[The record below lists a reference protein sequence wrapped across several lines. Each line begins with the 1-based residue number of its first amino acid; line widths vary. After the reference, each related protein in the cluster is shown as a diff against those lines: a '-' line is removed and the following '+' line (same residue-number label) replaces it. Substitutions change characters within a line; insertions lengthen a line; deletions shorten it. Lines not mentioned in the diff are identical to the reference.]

1 MTQDFPRFKLGPL
14 PNELT
19 PLLPLWIVVAGALAI
34 LLLEALLHEEGRKAA
49 PVLAGTALV
58 LSLGS
63 VFHLLSLRGMPG
75 PLFHGAVVVDL
86 YSLTLQGICL
96 LSALLTCVFSASYL
110 KREKAV
116 TGEYYA
122 LLLLAVAGMFTLV
135 LAADF
140 LTFFVGLE
148 LMSLAAY
155 VLAGYLRVQER
166 STEAALKYF
175 MLGVFASGFLLY
187 GVALIYGASGT
198 IHFSD
203 LRHFL
208 EQGHTSSLFVDL
220 GVGFLLVGLGFKVAL
235 VPFHGWAPDVY
246 DGAPAPVSAFLSTG
260 VKTAAFGA
268 FARLFA
274 EAFGLPGTWVP
285 VFAVL
290 AILTMTLG
298 NLGALAQE
306 SVKRM
311 LAYSS
316 VAHAG
321 YLMVGLATV
330 SLAPADD
337 LERAVAFYLL
347 AYTLMTAGAFGWIA
361 WASGKG
367 EAGTGLEDYR
377 GLGLKCPWMGLMMA
391 LFMFSLAGMTPT
403 AGFFGKY
410 YLFKLAV
417 DHGLIGLALIA
428 VLNSFLSAYYYLRVV
443 VFLYMKPSKE
453 GVGSVPFVHWDLR
466 LAFFLC
472 GLGVLAAGFFKF
484 PF

>member
-1 MTQDFPRFKLGPL
+1 MP
-14 PNELT
+14 
-19 PLLPLWIVVAGALAI
+19 GALFN
-34 LLLEALLHEEGRKAA
+34 
-49 PVLAGTALV
+49 
-58 LSLGS
+58 GS
-63 VFHLLSLRGMPG
+63 
-75 PLFHGAVVVDL
+75 VVVDL
-86 YSLTLQGICL
+86 YSLTLEGICL

-122 LLLLAVAGMFTLV
+122 LLLLAVSGMFTLV

-148 LMSLAAY
+148 LMSLSAY
-155 VLAGYLRVQER
+155 VLAGYLRVKES

-187 GVALIYGASGT
+187 GIALLYGASGT
-198 IHFSD
+198 LHFPD
-203 LRHFL
+203 LRHYL
-208 EQGHTSSLFVDL
+208 EQGHLSSLFVGL
-220 GVGFLLVGLGFKVAL
+220 GIAMLLVGLGFKVAL

-260 VKTAAFGA
+260 VKAAAFGA
-268 FARLFA
+268 FTRLFT
-274 EAFGLPGTWVP
+274 EVFGLPGNWVP
-285 VFAVL
+285 ALAVL
-290 AILTMTLG
+290 AVLTMTLG
-298 NLGALAQE
+298 NLGALAQD
-306 SVKRM
+306 SIKRM

-321 YLMVGLATV
+321 YLTVGLATV

-337 LERAVAFYLL
+337 VERAVAFYLL
-347 AYTLMTAGAFGWIA
+347 AYTLMTAGAFGWLA

-367 EAGTGLEDYR
+367 EAATNIESYR
-377 GLGLKCPWMGLMMA
+377 GLGLQYPVTGLMMA
-391 LFMFSLAGMTPT
+391 FFMFSLAGMTPM

-417 DHGLIGLALIA
+417 DHGLIGLALIG

-443 VFLYMKPSKE
+443 AFLYMKPSKGE
-453 GVGSVPFVHWDLR
+453 KPAVSAVAWDLK
-466 LAFFLC
+466 LALLLC
-472 GLGVLAAGFFKF
+472 GLGVLVAGFLKF

>member
-1 MTQDFPRFKLGPL
+1 MNTFPI
-14 PNELT
+14 ELT
-19 PLLPLWIVVAGALAI
+19 ALLPLWIVVGGALA
-34 LLLEALLHEEGRKAA
+34 LLMLEAILGEEGRKAA
-49 PVLAGTALV
+49 PVLAGTLLV
-58 LSLGS
+58 LAAGC
-63 VFHLLSLRGMPG
+63 VFHLLSLKGMPG

-86 YSLTLQGICL
+86 YSLTLEGICL

-110 KREKAV
+110 RRERAV

-122 LLLLAVAGMFTLV
+122 LLLLAVSGMFTLV
-135 LAADF
+135 LASDF

-187 GVALIYGASGT
+187 GIALLYGASGVLR
-198 IHFSD
+198 FPD

-208 EQGHTSSLFVDL
+208 EQGRYSSPLVEAAAA
-220 GVGFLLVGLGFKVAL
+220 LLVVGLGFKAAL

-246 DGAPAPVSAFLSTG
+246 DGAPAPVAALLSTG

-268 FARLFA
+268 FTRLFA
-274 EAFGLPGTWVP
+274 EAFGLPGNWVP
-285 VFAVL
+285 AFAVL
-290 AILTMTLG
+290 AVLTMTLG
-298 NLGALAQE
+298 NLGALGQE

-321 YLMVGLATV
+321 YLMVGLSAA
-330 SLAPADD
+330 SLAPTDD

-361 WASGKG
+361 WAAGKG
-367 EAGTGLEDYR
+367 ETGISFEDYR
-377 GLGLKCPWMGLMMA
+377 GLGLRSPWMGLMMA
-391 LFMFSLAGMTPT
+391 LYMFSLAGMTPT

-410 YLFKLAV
+410 YLFKLAL
-417 DHGLIGLALIA
+417 DHGLLGLVLVA
-428 VLNSFLSAYYYLRVV
+428 VLNSFVSAYYYLRVV
-443 VFLYMKPSKE
+443 VSLYMKPAEGKE
-453 GVGSVPFVHWDLR
+453 TVLPSPPLDLR
-466 LAFFLC
+466 VAFLLC
-472 GLGVLAAGFFKF
+472 GLGVLAAGFLKF

>member
-1 MTQDFPRFKLGPL
+1 LSPL
-14 PNELT
+14 PIELT
-19 PLLPLWIVVAGALAI
+19 ALMPLWIVVAGALLL

-49 PVLAGTALV
+49 PLLTGAILF

-63 VFHLLSLRGMPG
+63 VFHLLSLNGMNG
-75 PLFHGAVVVDL
+75 CLFHGNVVVDL

-96 LSALLTCVFSASYL
+96 ISGLLTCVFSASYL
-110 KREKAV
+110 KRERAV

-122 LLLLAVAGMFTLV
+122 LLLLAVSGMFTLV
-135 LAADF
+135 LASDF

-148 LMSLAAY
+148 LMSLSAY
-155 VLAGYLRVQER
+155 VLAGYLRVKE
-166 STEAALKYF
+166 SSIEAALKYF
-175 MLGVFASGFLLY
+175 MQGVFASGFLLY
-187 GVALIYGASGT
+187 GIALLYGASGT
-198 IHFSD
+198 IQFPD
-203 LRHFL
+203 IRHFL
-208 EQGHTSSLFVDL
+208 EQGHGSSLFVVL

-268 FARLFA
+268 FARIFA
-274 EAFGLPGTWVP
+274 EAFGLPGNWTVA
-285 VFAVL
+285 FAVL

-298 NLGALAQE
+298 NLSALSQG
-306 SVKRM
+306 SLKRM

-321 YLMVGLATV
+321 YLMVGLSTA
-330 SLAPADD
+330 SMAPADE

-361 WASGKG
+361 WAAGKG
-367 EAGTGLEDYR
+367 EAVTRIEDFR

-391 LFMFSLAGMTPT
+391 FFMFSLAGMTPT

-410 YLFKLAV
+410 YLFKLAL
-417 DHGLIGLALIA
+417 DHGLMGLVLIA
-428 VLNSFLSAYYYLRVV
+428 VLNSFVSAYYYLRVV
-443 VFLYMKPSKE
+443 VNLFMEPREEGAAPAPSAT
-453 GVGSVPFVHWDLR
+453 WDLR
-466 LAFFLC
+466 LAFLLC
-472 GLGVLAAGFFKF
+472 GLGVLAAGFLKF

>member
-1 MTQDFPRFKLGPL
+1 MTLL
-14 PNELT
+14 PIEFT
-19 PLLPLWIVVAGALAI
+19 GLLPLWIVVAGALA
-34 LLLEALLHEEGRKAA
+34 LLGLEALFHEEGRKAA
-49 PVLAGTALV
+49 PVLAGTVLV

-63 VFHLLSLRGMPG
+63 VFHLLSLNGMPG
-75 PLFHGAVVVDL
+75 ALFHGSVVVDL
-86 YSLTLQGICL
+86 YSLTLEGICL

-110 KREKAV
+110 RQEKAV

-122 LLLLAVAGMFTLV
+122 LLLLAVSGMFTLG

-155 VLAGYLRVQER
+155 VLAGYLRVKDR

-175 MLGVFASGFLLY
+175 LLGVFASGFLLY
-187 GVALIYGASGT
+187 GIALLYGASGT
-198 IHFSD
+198 LHFTD
-203 LRHFL
+203 LRLFL
-208 EQGHTSSLFVDL
+208 EQGHSSSLFVGL
-220 GVGFLLVGLGFKVAL
+220 GVALLLVGLGFKVAL

-246 DGAPAPVSAFLSTG
+246 DGAPAPVSALLSTG

-268 FARLFA
+268 FTRLFA
-274 EAFGLPGTWVP
+274 EVFGLPGSWISAL
-285 VFAVL
+285 AVL

-298 NLGALAQE
+298 NLGALAQD

-330 SLAPADD
+330 SLVPANEV
-337 LERAVAFYLL
+337 ERAVAFYLL
-347 AYTLMTAGAFGWIA
+347 AYTLMTAGTFGWIA
-361 WASGKG
+361 WAAGKG
-367 EAGTGLEDYR
+367 EAATGIESYR
-377 GLGLKCPWMGLMMA
+377 GLGLKYPVTGLMMA
-391 LFMFSLAGMTPT
+391 FFMFSLAGMTPT

-417 DHGLIGLALIA
+417 DHGLIGLALVA
-428 VLNSFLSAYYYLRVV
+428 VLNSFVSAYYYLRVV
-443 VFLYMKPSKE
+443 VFLYMKPTE
-453 GVGSVPFVHWDLR
+453 GRETVLAPATWDLR
-466 LAFFLC
+466 LTFLLC
-472 GLGVLAAGFFKF
+472 GIGVLVVGFLKF

>member
-1 MTQDFPRFKLGPL
+1 MNPL
-14 PNELT
+14 PIEFT
-19 PLLPLWIVVAGALAI
+19 ALLPLWIVVAGALA
-34 LLLEALLHEEGRKAA
+34 LLLIEALLHEEGRKAA
-49 PVLAGTALV
+49 PILAAAALV
-58 LSLGS
+58 LALGG
-63 VFHLLSLRGMPG
+63 VFHLLSLQGMSG
-75 PLFHGAVVVDL
+75 ALFNGSVVVDF
-86 YSLTLQGICL
+86 YSLTLEGICL

-155 VLAGYLRVQER
+155 VLAGYLRVR
-166 STEAALKYF
+166 DSSTEAALKYF

-187 GVALIYGASGT
+187 GIALLYGASGT
-198 IHFSD
+198 IHFPD
-203 LRHFL
+203 LRHYL
-208 EQGHTSSLFVDL
+208 EQGHLSSLFVEL
-220 GVGFLLVGLGFKVAL
+220 GAAMLLVGLGFKVAL

-246 DGAPAPVSAFLSTG
+246 DGASAPVSAFLSTG
-260 VKTAAFGA
+260 VKAAAFGA
-268 FARLFA
+268 FTRLFA
-274 EAFGLPGTWVP
+274 EAFGLPGSWVP
-285 VFAVL
+285 ALAVL

-298 NLGALAQE
+298 NLGALAQG

-311 LAYSS
+311 LSYSS

-321 YLMVGLATV
+321 YLTVGLATV
-330 SLAPADD
+330 SLAPADEV
-337 LERAVAFYLL
+337 ERAVAFYLL

-367 EAGTGLEDYR
+367 ETSTGIESFR
-377 GLGLKCPWMGLMMA
+377 GLGLKYPMTGLMMA
-391 LFMFSLAGMTPT
+391 LFMFSLVGMTPT

-417 DHGLIGLALIA
+417 DHGLIGLAVVG
-428 VLNSFLSAYYYLRVV
+428 VLNSFVSAYYYLRVV
-443 VFLYMKPSKE
+443 VFLYMKPSE
-453 GVGSVPFVHWDLR
+453 EVQTMAFPAPWDLR
-466 LAFFLC
+466 IAFLLC
-472 GLGVLAAGFFKF
+472 GLGVLVAGFLKF